1 MANVQAKVIS
11 LALAGACAL
20 GAWKLGSAV
29 FSSEDEAAG
38 ARHLI
43 NQVWIE
49 RIPDNDRDM
58 ITHLLLLD
66 TDDGRFG
73 AVGRSSAWRHVVEI
87 FKWSLEEDRLALFF
101 PQERTRSQF
110 KARTWECGGEAPEP
124 FDLCLE
130 LSRGD
135 RSVRFF
141 SHHEWVVR
149 PHEGAVDEAALR
161 EIFAGTPA
169 LLPFAGAFIEAD
181 AARAAQ
187 ASEDGAAEVEAE
199 DFVFGGE

>member
-149 PHEGAVDEAALR
+149 AEDGAVDEAALR

-187 ASEDGAAEVEAE
+187 ASEDGATEVEAE